1 MSQPLFSIS
10 EWSGT
15 SIKLKLRILKSKLF
29 SSWTGLVK
37 KILLLSKAERRW
49 NSLLNM
55 SEIPSKPS
63 QLMKS
68 SLQVMILKPLRGLSC
83 MLLHLRKKKT
93 KISKTKKI
101 GLTLITWTS
110 WAKIQINLK
119 QVTSFKLNSGSLSL
133 VISRRI
139 LKSSKIFVNLYTNL
153 FRMKMECLVKI
164 AIRLT

>member
-1 MSQPLFSIS
+1 MSRPLFSIS
-10 EWSGT
+10 EWNGT
-15 SIKLKLRILKSKLF
+15 NIEPKLRILKLKLF
-29 SSWTGLVK
+29 SSRIGLVK
-37 KILLLSKAERRW
+37 KSLLLTIALRRW

-55 SEIPSKPS
+55 SEIPSRPS

-68 SLQVMILKPLRGLSC
+68 SLQVMIFKPLRGLSC
-83 MLLHLRKKKT
+83 MLLHLPKKKT
-93 KISKTKKI
+93 KISKTKKR
-101 GLTLITWTS
+101 GLTLITWTN

-119 QVTSFKLNSGSLSL
+119 KVTSFKLNSGSLSL

-164 AIRLT
+164 AIRLK